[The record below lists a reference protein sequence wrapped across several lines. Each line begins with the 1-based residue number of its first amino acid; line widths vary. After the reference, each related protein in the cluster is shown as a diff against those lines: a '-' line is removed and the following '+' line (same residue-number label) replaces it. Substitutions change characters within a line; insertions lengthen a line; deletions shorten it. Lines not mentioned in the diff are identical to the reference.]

1 MRKSSAHN
9 ARVYAGGPP
18 APTNAV
24 LSTSLTPVR
33 LATWNV
39 NSAKARHF
47 RLIDWLD
54 RAKPD
59 IAFLQETKLGDV
71 DFDALFSEDLFRR
84 DYRYAHVGQGRWN
97 GVAILSK
104 VGLEDVTVGLG
115 DAAGP
120 LGGEARAVGATC
132 GGLRV
137 WSVYVPN
144 GRTID
149 DPMYEAKLTWL
160 GALADEVAYALP
172 KGPFVVAGDFNIA
185 PADVDVW
192 DRSVFDGATHV
203 TEPERAALTK
213 LTDLGL
219 VDLVRQRWPIEVPV
233 FSYWDYRAGAF
244 HQDLGMRIDLLL
256 GSSGVA
262 GRMKAAYTDRLARKG
277 KDPSDHAPV
286 IVDLDEAPDG
296 DIGPVVPP
304 PSLRSKPSGG
314 PRPTRRSSAAS
325 G

>member
-1 MRKSSAHN
+1 
-9 ARVYAGGPP
+9 
-18 APTNAV
+18 
-24 LSTSLTPVR
+24 VR

-47 RLIDWLD
+47 RLVDWLD
-54 RAKPD
+54 RAQPD
-59 IAFLQETKLGDV
+59 IAFLQETKLSDV
-71 DFDALFSEDLFRR
+71 DFDALFADDLFRR

-97 GVAILSK
+97 GVAILSR
-104 VGLEDVTVGLG
+104 VGLDDVTRGLG
-115 DAAGP
+115 PSAGE
-120 LGGEARAVGATC
+120 LGSEARAVGATC
-132 GGLRV
+132 GGIRA

-149 DPMYEAKLTWL
+149 DPMYEKKLTWL
-160 GALADEVAYALP
+160 GGLADEVSASAG
-172 KGPFVVAGDFNIA
+172 KGPFVVAGDFNLA
-185 PADVDVW
+185 PTDVDVW
-192 DRSVFDGATHV
+192 DPQVFIGATHV
-203 TEPERAALTK
+203 TAPERDALTRLK
-213 LTDLGL
+213 ELGL
-219 VDLVRQRWPIEVPV
+219 VDLVRKRWGDDVPV

-256 GSSGVA
+256 GTPDLA
-262 GRMKAAYTDRLARKG
+262 DRLAAAYTDRAARKG

-286 IVDLDEAPDG
+286 IVDLDTAPDG

-304 PSLRSKPSGG
+304 PSLRSNSSKG

>member
-1 MRKSSAHN
+1 
-9 ARVYAGGPP
+9 
-18 APTNAV
+18 
-24 LSTSLTPVR
+24 VR

-39 NSAKARHF
+39 NSAKARQF

-59 IAFLQETKLGDV
+59 IAFLQETKLSDT
-71 DFDALFSEDLFRR
+71 DFDHLFADDLFRR

-97 GVAILSK
+97 GVAILSR
-104 VGLEDVTVGLG
+104 VGLEDVSRGLG
-115 DAAGP
+115 PTAGE
-120 LGGEARAVGATC
+120 LGSEARAVGATC
-132 GGLRV
+132 GGIRA

-144 GRTID
+144 GRTVD
-149 DPMYEAKLTWL
+149 DPMYQKKLTWL
-160 GALADEVAYALP
+160 GGLADEVAASAS
-172 KGPFVVAGDFNIA
+172 KRSFVVAGDFNIA

-192 DRSVFDGATHV
+192 DVEVFVGATHV
-203 TEPERAALTK
+203 TKPERDALAR
-213 LTDLGL
+213 LSDLGL
-219 VDLVRQRWPIEVPV
+219 VDLVRERWLADVPV

-256 GSSGVA
+256 GSPDLA
-262 GRMKAAYTDRLARKG
+262 QRLKAAYTDRAARKG

-304 PSLRSKPSGG
+304 PSLKSRSSTAPK
-314 PRPTRRSSAAS
+314 PTRRSSAAS

>member
-1 MRKSSAHN
+1 MPS
-9 ARVYAGGPP
+9 PI
-18 APTNAV
+18 T
-24 LSTSLTPVR
+24 LTPVR

-39 NSAKARHF
+39 NSAKARQF

-54 RAKPD
+54 RAQPD
-59 IAFLQETKLGDV
+59 VAFLQETKLGDA
-71 DFDALFSEDLFRR
+71 DFDTLFADDLFRR
-84 DYRYAHVGQGRWN
+84 GYRYAHAGQGRWN

-104 VGLEDVTVGLG
+104 VGLDDVTVGLG
-115 DAAGP
+115 PAAGP
-120 LGGEARAVGATC
+120 LGEEARSVGASC

-160 GALADEVAYALP
+160 AALADEVANAVP

-185 PADVDVW
+185 PTDVDVW
-192 DRSVFDGATHV
+192 DPEVFIGATHV
-203 TEPERAALTK
+203 TAPERAALDRLK
-213 LTDLGL
+213 ELGL
-219 VDLVRQRWPIEVPV
+219 VDLVRQRWPADVPV

-256 GSSGVA
+256 GTPSVA
-262 GRMKAAYTDRLARKG
+262 ARLKAAYTDRAARKG

-304 PSLRSKPSGG
+304 PSLKGSSTKG

>member
-1 MRKSSAHN
+1 M
-9 ARVYAGGPP
+9 
-18 APTNAV
+18 
-24 LSTSLTPVR
+24 R

-39 NSAKARHF
+39 NSAKARQY

-59 IAFLQETKLGDV
+59 IVFLQETKLGDA
-71 DFDALFSEDLFRR
+71 DFDSLFADDLFRR

-97 GVAILSK
+97 GVAILSR
-104 VGLEDVTVGLG
+104 VGLEDVATSLPPT
-115 DAAGP
+115 AGE
-120 LGGEARAVGATC
+120 LVTEARAVGATC
-132 GGLRV
+132 GGIRV

-144 GRTID
+144 GRTLD
-149 DPMYEAKLTWL
+149 DPMYEKKLTWL
-160 GALADEVAYALP
+160 GGLADEVAASVP

-185 PADVDVW
+185 PTDVDVW
-192 DRSVFDGATHV
+192 DPAVFVGATHV
-203 TEPERAALTK
+203 TDRERATLDRLK
-213 LTDLGL
+213 ELGL
-219 VDLVRQRWPIEVPV
+219 VDLVRQRWAPDVPV

-244 HQDLGMRIDLLL
+244 HQDLGMRIDLVL
-256 GSSGVA
+256 GSADIA
-262 GRMKAAYTDRLARKG
+262 GRLKAAYTDRAARKG

-304 PSLRSKPSGG
+304 PSLKGSSTKG

>member
-1 MRKSSAHN
+1 
-9 ARVYAGGPP
+9 
-18 APTNAV
+18 
-24 LSTSLTPVR
+24 VR

-39 NSAKARHF
+39 NSAKARQF

-59 IAFLQETKLGDV
+59 IAFLQETKLSDA
-71 DFDALFSEDLFRR
+71 DFDHLFADDLFRR

-97 GVAILSK
+97 GVAILSRI
-104 VGLEDVTVGLG
+104 GLEDVSKGLG
-115 DAAGP
+115 PTAGE
-120 LGGEARAVGATC
+120 LGSEARAVGATC
-132 GGLRV
+132 GGIRA

-149 DPMYEAKLTWL
+149 DPMYEKKLTWL
-160 GALADEVAYALP
+160 GGLADEVAASAP
-172 KGPFVVAGDFNIA
+172 RGPFVVAGDFNIA

-192 DRSVFDGATHV
+192 DVEVFAGATHV
-203 TEPERAALTK
+203 TKPERDALARLK
-213 LTDLGL
+213 DLGL
-219 VDLVRQRWPIEVPV
+219 VDLVRERWPADVPV

-256 GSSGVA
+256 ASRDLA
-262 GRMKAAYTDRLARKG
+262 TRLKAAYTDRAARKG

-304 PSLRSKPSGG
+304 PSLKSRSSTG
-314 PRPTRRSSAAS
+314 PKPTRRSSAAS

>member
-1 MRKSSAHN
+1 VTA
-9 ARVYAGGPP
+9 
-18 APTNAV
+18 
-24 LSTSLTPVR
+24 VR

-39 NSAKARHF
+39 NSAKARQF

-59 IAFLQETKLGDV
+59 IAFLQETKLGDA
-71 DFDALFSEDLFRR
+71 DFDALFADDLYRR

-97 GVAILSK
+97 GVAVLSR
-104 VGLEDVTVGLG
+104 VGLEDVTKGLG
-115 DAAGP
+115 PDAGP
-120 LGGEARAVGATC
+120 LADEARAVGATC
-132 GGLRV
+132 GGIRA

-144 GRTID
+144 GRTPE
-149 DPMYEAKLTWL
+149 DPHYAAKLIWL
-160 GALADEVAYALP
+160 DALAAEVEKSSKNGSY
-172 KGPFVVAGDFNIA
+172 VVAGDYNIA

-192 DRSVFDGATHV
+192 DPSLFVGATHV
-203 TEPERAALTK
+203 SAPERAALDK
-213 LTDLGL
+213 LKALGL
-219 VDLVRQRWPIEVPV
+219 VDLVRERWPIEVPV

-244 HQDLGMRIDLLL
+244 HQDLGMRIDLLMGTPDL
-256 GSSGVA
+256 A
-262 GRMKAAYTDRLARKG
+262 ERLKAAYTDRLARKG

-304 PSLRSKPSGG
+304 PSLKGNSGARG
-314 PRPTRRSSAAS
+314 GTRRSSAAS

>member
-1 MRKSSAHN
+1 
-9 ARVYAGGPP
+9 
-18 APTNAV
+18 
-24 LSTSLTPVR
+24 VR

-39 NSAKARHF
+39 NSAKARQF

-59 IAFLQETKLGDV
+59 IAFLQETKLSDT
-71 DFDALFSEDLFRR
+71 DFDHLFADDLFRR

-97 GVAILSK
+97 GVAILSR
-104 VGLEDVTVGLG
+104 VGLEDVSLGLG
-115 DAAGP
+115 PTAGE
-120 LGGEARAVGATC
+120 LGSEARAVGATC
-132 GGLRV
+132 GGIRA

-144 GRTID
+144 GRTVD
-149 DPMYEAKLTWL
+149 DPMYEKKLTWL
-160 GALADEVAYALP
+160 GGLADEVAAFGS
-172 KGPFVVAGDFNIA
+172 KGSFVVAGDFNIA

-192 DRSVFDGATHV
+192 DPEVFIGATHV
-203 TEPERAALTK
+203 TKPERDALARLK
-213 LTDLGL
+213 DLGL
-219 VDLVRQRWPIEVPV
+219 VDLVRERWPADVPV

-256 GSSGVA
+256 ATPDLAKRLVA
-262 GRMKAAYTDRLARKG
+262 AFTDRAARKG

-286 IVDLDEAPDG
+286 IVDLDVAPDG

-304 PSLRSKPSGG
+304 PSLKSRSSTAPK
-314 PRPTRRSSAAS
+314 PTRRSSAAS

>member
-1 MRKSSAHN
+1 
-9 ARVYAGGPP
+9 
-18 APTNAV
+18 
-24 LSTSLTPVR
+24 VR

-39 NSAKARHF
+39 NSAKARQF

-59 IAFLQETKLGDV
+59 VAFLQETKLGDA
-71 DFDALFSEDLFRR
+71 DFDALFADDLFRR

-115 DAAGP
+115 PSAGP
-120 LGGEARAVGATC
+120 LGAEARAVGATC
-132 GGLRV
+132 GGLRA

-144 GRTID
+144 GRTVD

-160 GALADEVAYALP
+160 GALAEEVATAVP

-185 PADVDVW
+185 PTDVDVW
-192 DRSVFDGATHV
+192 DPSVFEGATHV
-203 TEPERAALTK
+203 TGPERAALDRLK
-213 LTDLGL
+213 ELGL
-219 VDLVRQRWPIEVPV
+219 VDLVRERWAADVPV

-256 GSSGVA
+256 GTPDLSG
-262 GRMKAAYTDRLARKG
+262 RLKAAYTDRLARKG

-304 PSLRSKPSGG
+304 PSLKGRSTSG

>member
-1 MRKSSAHN
+1 MVRAQVGLSP
-9 ARVYAGGPP
+9 RGVYAGGLSPP
-18 APTNAV
+18 GEPINV
-24 LSTSLTPVR
+24 TPVR

-39 NSAKARHF
+39 NSAKARQF

-54 RAKPD
+54 RAHPD
-59 IAFLQETKLGDV
+59 IAFLQETKLGEA
-71 DFDALFSEDLFRR
+71 DFDALFADDLFRR

-97 GVAILSK
+97 GVAILSR
-104 VGLEDVTVGLG
+104 VGLEDVSAGLG
-115 DAAGP
+115 PAAGP
-120 LGGEARAVGATC
+120 LAEEARCVGATC

-160 GALADEVAYALP
+160 EALAAEVAAAAP
-172 KGPFVVAGDFNIA
+172 KGPVVVAGDFNIA
-185 PADVDVW
+185 PTDVDVW
-192 DRSVFDGATHV
+192 DPSVFVGATHV
-203 TEPERAALTK
+203 TEPERAALDRLK
-213 LTDLGL
+213 AIGL
-219 VDLVRQRWPIEVPV
+219 RDLVRERWPADVPV

-256 GSSGVA
+256 GSPAVA
-262 GRMKAAYTDRLARKG
+262 ERLKAAYTDRLARKG

-304 PSLRSKPSGG
+304 PSLRGNSAVGRAKA
-314 PRPTRRSSAAS
+314 TRRSSAAS